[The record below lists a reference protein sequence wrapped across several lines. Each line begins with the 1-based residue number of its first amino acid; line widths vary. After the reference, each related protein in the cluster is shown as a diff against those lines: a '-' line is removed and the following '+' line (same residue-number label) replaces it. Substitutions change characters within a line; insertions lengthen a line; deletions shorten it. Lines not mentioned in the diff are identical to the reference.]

1 MQMHSKFVLAAIL
14 ASSALIASAED
25 AHHPADAPV
34 DSAENTASASTDMTK
49 AMTEQMQKMQA
60 AHDKAASAKTP
71 VERQAAMQEGMKV
84 MKDSMAMMGKEQSA
98 MGCMGMSGAKD
109 GAGKG
114 MMGMMGM
121 MMQMMEQQSSM
132 MEMPIK
138 K

>member
-25 AHHPADAPV
+25 THHPADAPV
-34 DSAENTASASTDMTK
+34 DSAENTAPAST
-49 AMTEQMQKMQA
+49 AMTEQMQKMQT

-84 MKDSMAMMGKEQSA
+84 MKDSMAMMAKEQSA

-114 MMGMMGM
+114 MMGMM
-121 MMQMMEQQSSM
+121 MQMMEQQSSM

>member
-1 MQMHSKFVLAAIL
+1 
-14 ASSALIASAED
+14 
-25 AHHPADAPV
+25 
-34 DSAENTASASTDMTK
+34 
-49 AMTEQMQKMQA
+49 MQA

-98 MGCMGMSGAKD
+98 LGCMGMAGAKD
-109 GAGKG
+109 GAGK
-114 MMGMMGM
+114 GMMGM

>member
-1 MQMHSKFVLAAIL
+1 MQTHSKFILAAIL
-14 ASSALIASAED
+14 ASSALMASAED

-34 DSAENTASASTDMTK
+34 DSTENIAPASTAMTK
-49 AMTEQMQKMQA
+49 AMAEQMQKMQA
-60 AHDKAASAKTP
+60 AHDKAAAAKTP
-71 VERQAAMQEGMKV
+71 AERQSAMQEGMNA
-84 MKDSMAMMGKEQSA
+84 MKDSMAMMSKEQSA

-114 MMGMMGM
+114 MMDM

-132 MEMPIK
+132 MEMPMK